1 MDEGLRHSLGYTVLQ
16 EICPLNPLIKLLAII
31 SIISKGKAD
40 DPITALRA
48 ETRKDPAALQ
58 FILRYHLAGKQ
69 TLQQIIMKL
78 LLQFKNRKLPGE
90 FILESNN
97 AIFNGNH
104 IHVRK
109 NRLDFPD

>member
-78 LLQFKNRKLPGE
+78 LTCPPKSRVGQSVNQRSLNS
-90 FILESNN
+90 ILTESYSCWKH
-97 AIFNGNH
+97 G
-104 IHVRK
+104 V
-109 NRLDFPD
+109 